1 VTARHARYWENQSEL
16 VRGMTSLGFSCLL
29 DEKLRSP
36 IITSFLEPAAA
47 GFSFAGFYA
56 ALKARGVR
64 HLSGQGVTGGYLPHW
79 HDRRR
84 VSRHHSF
91 AHCGRTAID
100 DLVISQKSRSF
111 FITA

>member
-56 ALKARGVR
+56 ALKARGFVIYPGKVSQADTFRIGTIGDVYPATIRSLIAAVR
-64 HLSGQGVTGGYLPHW
+64 QSMTW
-79 HDRRR
+79 
-84 VSRHHSF
+84 
-91 AHCGRTAID
+91 
-100 DLVISQKSRSF
+100 
-111 FITA
+111 